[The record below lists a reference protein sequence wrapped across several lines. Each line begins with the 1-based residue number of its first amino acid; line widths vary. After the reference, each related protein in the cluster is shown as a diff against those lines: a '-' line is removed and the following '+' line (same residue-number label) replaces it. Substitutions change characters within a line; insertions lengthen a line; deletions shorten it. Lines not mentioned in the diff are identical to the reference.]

1 MAKRVKE
8 EKFPPFLKWAKE
20 LFPTPNR
27 GEGGPCSTNG
37 KKGKE
42 KPRPSPQLVSA
53 KRGGVEVV
61 ARRWFREEELERFA
75 NLLSLLA
82 QIEEGW
88 GVTIL
93 GLFLELWRGEELL
106 LEGKVSHSEV
116 ARLLH
121 RESRRLFEG
130 VREFSSPY
138 RRGILAE
145 IGRLLSER
153 LEGYHLYSPEEWE
166 EIDPNLHI
174 PVAGE
179 GGRIG
184 RGLSFIVKGEK
195 GGTLLYGEVEL
206 DSY

>member
-8 EKFPPFLKWAKE
+8 EKVPPFLKWAKE
-20 LFPTPNR
+20 LFSPPDR
-27 GEGGPCSTNG
+27 REEGGETHSQPPG
-37 KKGKE
+37 KALPAGPPPE
-42 KPRPSPQLVSA
+42 K
-53 KRGGVEVV
+53 GVEVV

-75 NLLSLLA
+75 NLLSLLG

-106 LEGKVSHSEV
+106 LEANLPNSEV

-130 VREFSSPY
+130 VRGFSSPY

-166 EIDPNLHI
+166 EIDPNLHL

-179 GGRIG
+179 GHWIG
-184 RGLSFIVKGEK
+184 RGVSFILKGEK